1 MAEGISF
8 GDIPDAREADE
19 FADLEGAQSRHLAD
33 AEIVL
38 FAEDEVVQRRATFIL
53 GHGNH
58 ELFDVGRPSQDEGFD
73 DTRHQMR
80 VLY

>member
-1 MAEGISF
+1 MTEGISL
-8 GDIPDAREADE
+8 GDVPDAREADE

-38 FAEDEVVQRRATFIL
+38 FAVDEVMQRRTTLIL

-58 ELFDVGRPSQDEGFD
+58 ELFDVGTPGQDEGLD